1 MTVFDALGN
10 AKAFDPKGPPH
21 RHHYLR
27 SGTSHRVWGCRAGT
41 YEAEPAIAFGAAV
54 REERT
59 NQGIAQETLAHMAGI
74 ERSHMGKIERGEH
87 VPTLPLILKIARAL
101 KCSSAHLMTLT
112 EAKLAESAPSAD

>member
-1 MTVFDALGN
+1 M
-10 AKAFDPKGPPH
+10 PK
-21 RHHYLR
+21 R
-27 SGTSHRVWGCRAGT
+27 SIQRGRPTGTTT

-87 VPTLPLILKIARAL
+87 VPTLPLILKISMAL
-101 KCSSAHLMTLT
+101 KISAAELIAATESNLRNPT
-112 EAKLAESAPSAD
+112 EA